1 MVGAQTRLGFLG
13 PKHYAVVLGRKSGDG
28 RVYVAE
34 RNRVAGYRLLALNGF
49 EAQHGRYAAV
59 RIEQN
64 KGKYSDAEV
73 AQRALDELL
82 VGGEGN

>member
-1 MVGAQTRLGFLG
+1 M
-13 PKHYAVVLGRKSGDG
+13 
-28 RVYVAE
+28 
-34 RNRVAGYRLLALNGF
+34 LALNGF